1 MTIWSSPSA
10 PAFWH
15 SLLFSRSLNKKKL
28 QTKKTT
34 NKKKLRLHPPRLLF
48 GTCCC
53 SSGVYTALHTLRL
66 LLCIHSASRSA
77 PAVMYN
83 IACCYVYTA
92 LHTLRLLLCIYSA
105 SHSAPAF
112 MYTQRCTLCAC
123 CYVYTALFY
132 VYTAL
137 HTLRLLF
144 GVCSFAC
151 ACLSGARQD
160 VSSLD
165 VSKTSAVWRV
175 LAF

>member
-1 MTIWSSPSA
+1 MLTQQVRATI
-10 PAFWH
+10 
-15 SLLFSRSLNKKKL
+15 
-28 QTKKTT
+28 
-34 NKKKLRLHPPRLLF
+34 
-48 GTCCC
+48 
-53 SSGVYTALHTLRL
+53 
-66 LLCIHSASRSA
+66 
-77 PAVMYN
+77 YN
-83 IACCYVYTA
+83 IFRIPLNFIVVVVLANLKSLHDDLVFTLCACFLA
-92 LHTLRLLLCIYSA
+92 LAAVLQVH
-105 SHSAPAF
+105 
-112 MYTQRCTLCAC
+112 TQRCTLCAC